1 MKRFFALSLMLLL
14 CAPGAFA
21 QSADDLMVE
30 QAVNQ
35 LISRKTITFVA
46 NRILTSGG
54 NQSMLTQLNS
64 MTVNQ
69 DSLTVSLPYIGK
81 EGSSGNTG
89 GNPLQFTTTD
99 FTYKVEVTK
108 KKDKIH
114 YDGGEIARKRPV
126 HVHVDDQQKASWPK
140 LTITSSSRSPMNFS
154 GYIQEPG
161 TMVGE

>member
-21 QSADDLMVE
+21 QSGGDLMVE

-35 LISRKTITFVA
+35 LISRKTQSLVA

-64 MTVNQ
+64 MTVNK

-108 KKDKIH
+108 KKDKIITMEVNSPGS
-114 YDGGEIARKRPV
+114 DRV
-126 HVHVDDQQKASWPK
+126 TFM
-140 LTITSSSRSPMNFS
+140 LTFS
-154 GYIQEPG
+154 
-161 TMVGE
+161 

>member
-64 MTVNQ
+64 MTVNK

-81 EGSSGNTG
+81 EGGSNTG

-108 KKDKIH
+108 KKDKIITMEVKSPAN
-114 YDGGEIARKRPV
+114 DRFTFMLTISKGIMA
-126 HVHVDDQQKASWPK
+126 K
-140 LTITSSSRSPMNFS
+140 LMITSSSRSPMNFS

-161 TMVGE
+161 TKAAE

>member
-1 MKRFFALSLMLLL
+1 MLLL

-64 MTVNQ
+64 MTVNK

-81 EGSSGNTG
+81 EGSSSNTG
-89 GNPLQFTTTD
+89 SGNPLQFTTTD

-108 KKDKIH
+108 KKDKIITMEVKSPGN
-114 YDGGEIARKRPV
+114 DRFTFMLTISKGIMA
-126 HVHVDDQQKASWPK
+126 K
-140 LTITSSSRSPMNFS
+140 LMITSSSRSPMNFS

-161 TMVGE
+161 TKIGE

>member
-64 MTVNQ
+64 MTVNK
-69 DSLTVSLPYIGK
+69 DSLTVSLPYI
-81 EGSSGNTG
+81 SA
-89 GNPLQFTTTD
+89 
-99 FTYKVEVTK
+99 
-108 KKDKIH
+108 KKDRAAIRAA
-114 YDGGEIARKRPV
+114 IRCN
-126 HVHVDDQQKASWPK
+126 
-140 LTITSSSRSPMNFS
+140 SRLRILP
-154 GYIQEPG
+154 
-161 TMVGE
+161 TK

>member
-1 MKRFFALSLMLLL
+1 MKRFFAFSLMLLL

-64 MTVNQ
+64 MTVNK

-108 KKDKIH
+108 KKDKIITMEVKSPGS
-114 YDGGEIARKRPV
+114 DRFTFMLTISKGIMA
-126 HVHVDDQQKASWPK
+126 K

>member
-1 MKRFFALSLMLLL
+1 
-14 CAPGAFA
+14 
-21 QSADDLMVE
+21 
-30 QAVNQ
+30 
-35 LISRKTITFVA
+35 
-46 NRILTSGG
+46 
-54 NQSMLTQLNS
+54 MLTQLNS
-64 MTVNQ
+64 MTVNK

-108 KKDKIH
+108 KKDKIITMEVKSPGS
-114 YDGGEIARKRPV
+114 DRTISKGIMA
-126 HVHVDDQQKASWPK
+126 K

>member
-54 NQSMLTQLNS
+54 N
-64 MTVNQ
+64 
-69 DSLTVSLPYIGK
+69 
-81 EGSSGNTG
+81 
-89 GNPLQFTTTD
+89 PLQFTTTD

-108 KKDKIH
+108 KKDKIITMEVKSPGS
-114 YDGGEIARKRPV
+114 DRFTFMLTISKGIMA
-126 HVHVDDQQKASWPK
+126 K

>member
-64 MTVNQ
+64 MTVNK

-81 EGSSGNTG
+81 EGSS

-108 KKDKIH
+108 KKDKIITMEVKSPGS
-114 YDGGEIARKRPV
+114 DRFTFMLTISKGIMA
-126 HVHVDDQQKASWPK
+126 K

-161 TMVGE
+161 TKIGE

>member
-1 MKRFFALSLMLLL
+1 MTHNDGIKRL
-14 CAPGAFA
+14 
-21 QSADDLMVE
+21 
-30 QAVNQ
+30 
-35 LISRKTITFVA
+35 
-46 NRILTSGG
+46 
-54 NQSMLTQLNS
+54 
-64 MTVNQ
+64 
-69 DSLTVSLPYIGK
+69 SLPYIGK

-108 KKDKIH
+108 KKDKIITMEVKSPGS
-114 YDGGEIARKRPV
+114 DRFTFMLTISKGIMA
-126 HVHVDDQQKASWPK
+126 K